1 MPISSLSKLVLIRSR
16 LAGDCGH
23 RDAGQ
28 SRGGAMPGDTER
40 GGDTGDTGH
49 HTGRGTWLT
58 GHNSCLNEDV
68 GYDGWWD
75 AIGPSLSR
83 DMGSVCVGISE
94 TRCIEAQPKFREWDS
109 RLPNFLSNVL
119 VLISHF
125 KVPAS
130 WILCAD
136 GELGPTLSI
145 TDSLHE
151 LR

>member
-1 MPISSLSKLVLIRSR
+1 MT
-16 LAGDCGH
+16 
-23 RDAGQ
+23 
-28 SRGGAMPGDTER
+28 GGETRYRPE
-40 GGDTGDTGH
+40 
-49 HTGRGTWLT
+49 
-58 GHNSCLNEDV
+58 
-68 GYDGWWD
+68 
-75 AIGPSLSR
+75 SLSR
-83 DMGSVCVGISE
+83 DMGSVRVGISE
-94 TRCIEAQPKFREWDS
+94 TRCIASQPKFREWDS

-151 LR
+151 LHKDWSEKAERLMEMSWCLQSPVQNTHRLTADFNLTKNNYKERLTTLCLTLRKFNRCKCSPLCSQCK